1 VHRNKFIAAA
11 LTAVLTLGASSAS
24 LDAANAAIKED
35 PTPWAL
41 RTPKLGEDTNLPA
54 ALLHSVTNPARVPV
68 GANNWSCRPS
78 AAHPEPVIL
87 VHGTW
92 VNQYSSWAGLS
103 PILQAQGYCVFVFN
117 YGATMP
123 AAAVGLL
130 ATADMVQS
138 SYEVAAFVRQVRQV
152 TGAAHVALVG
162 YSQGGSQARYYA
174 NLNAPTG
181 EVTKVI
187 GIAPSN
193 HATTLS
199 GIVTLGNVLGLTGL
213 GFSVLG
219 LVGMPGAA
227 QQAQPKAPFYV
238 NLNGNGET
246 VAGVTYTNIITK
258 YDEVVTPY
266 TQGKIKAGKGATV
279 NNITLQDVCK
289 VDLSEHVSAPYS
301 KNVAQLVLN
310 ALDPAHPHKVQC
322 YAQAPIV
329 GGTL

>member
-1 VHRNKFIAAA
+1 MSRNKFIAAA
-11 LTAVLTLGASSAS
+11 LAAVLALGAASA
-24 LDAANAAIKED
+24 AATAASAAPKED
-35 PTPWAL
+35 PKPWAL
-41 RTPKLGEDTNLPA
+41 RSPKPGEDTNLPA
-54 ALLHSVTNPARVPV
+54 ALLGSVANPYRVPV

-87 VHGTW
+87 IHGTW

-123 AAAVGLL
+123 AAALGLL
-130 ATADMVQS
+130 ATGDMVQS
-138 SYEVAAFVRQVRQV
+138 ASEVAAFVQVVRQA
-152 TGAAHVALVG
+152 TGAEHVALIG

-174 NLNAPTG
+174 NLNAPAG

-193 HATTLS
+193 HPTTLS
-199 GIVTLGNVLGLTGL
+199 GIVTLGNVLGLTNL
-213 GFSVLG
+213 GFAILT

-227 QQAQPKAPFYV
+227 QQAQANSPFYV
-238 NLNGNGET
+238 NLNGRGET
-246 VAGVTYTNIITK
+246 VPGVAYTNIVTK

-279 NNITLQDVCK
+279 NNIVLQDACK
-289 VDLSEHVSAPYS
+289 LDLSEHVSAPYS

-310 ALDPAHPHKVQC
+310 ALDPDHPHKIKC
-322 YAQAPIV
+322 YAQAPII
-329 GGTL
+329 GSTL